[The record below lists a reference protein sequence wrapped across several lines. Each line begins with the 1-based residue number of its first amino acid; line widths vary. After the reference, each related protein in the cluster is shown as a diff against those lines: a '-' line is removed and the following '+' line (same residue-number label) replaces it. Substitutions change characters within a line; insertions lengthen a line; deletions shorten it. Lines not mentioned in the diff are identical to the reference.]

1 MGAGRRVYNYT
12 TYLMKSKNLYWTLS
26 LIVII
31 ISFGMI
37 AIHWNDLPE
46 QVPMHF
52 DLEGT
57 ANRYG
62 SKSELFILPIM
73 SLGLWALFRWMSKKT
88 LKINE
93 HKYGVKTPVQL
104 QVTKHFMG
112 LMTLFTCVSL
122 ALGVY
127 SILAIATGQDGAISY
142 MMAFTGIGLI
152 GLFVWYFVKLRRV
165 SKKD

>member
-1 MGAGRRVYNYT
+1 
-12 TYLMKSKNLYWTLS
+12 MKSKNIYWILS

-52 DLEGT
+52 DLEGN

-62 SKSELFILPIM
+62 SKAELFILPFM
-73 SLGLWALFRWMSKKT
+73 SLGLWLLFRWMSNKK

-93 HKYGVKTPVQL
+93 HKYGAKTPMQL
-104 QVTKHFMG
+104 QVTKQFMG
-112 LMTLFTCVSL
+112 LMTLFTCVLL
-122 ALGVY
+122 AIGVY
-127 SILAIATGQDGAISY
+127 SIMAIATGSDNATSY

-152 GLFVWYFVKLRRV
+152 VLFVWYFVKLNQA
-165 SKKD
+165 SKKE

>member
-37 AIHWNDLPE
+37 
-46 QVPMHF
+46 
-52 DLEGT
+52 
-57 ANRYG
+57 YG

-104 QVTKHFMG
+104 QVTKQFMG

-127 SILAIATGQDGAISY
+127 SILSGTS
-142 MMAFTGIGLI
+142 
-152 GLFVWYFVKLRRV
+152 
-165 SKKD
+165 